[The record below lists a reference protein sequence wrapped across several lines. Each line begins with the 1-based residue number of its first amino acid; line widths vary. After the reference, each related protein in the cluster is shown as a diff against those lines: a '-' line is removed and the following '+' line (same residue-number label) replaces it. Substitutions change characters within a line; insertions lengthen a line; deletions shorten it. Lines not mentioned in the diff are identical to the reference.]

1 MRVDAFDFVLPP
13 ERIALAPASPRDSA
27 RMLVVG
33 ADGGLTDSWVLD
45 LPSFLRRGDALVVN
59 DTRVIAARLEGVRIR
74 GDAIASIEATLTERV
89 DDCRWRALARPA
101 KKLKVG
107 ERIRFGD
114 TRESMACLLAALDA
128 EVEGK
133 GEAGEVLLRFH
144 FAGAALDEAIER
156 LGAPPLPPY
165 IASRRRVSPSD
176 SADYQTM
183 FAAKPGAVAAPTAGL
198 HFTPALVARLAEH
211 ARCAPSRDPA
221 CRRRDFR
228 ARQGRGYAR
237 PQDAF
242 RVGLDR
248 GCDRRC
254 SQRRAGG
261 RRPGRLRR
269 HDLRAHRR
277 ERRRREWAASTVC
290 GPNGYFHR
298 PRIPVSLRR
307 RADDQLSFAAV
318 DAVHACLGVQWA

>member
-1 MRVDAFDFVLPP
+1 MRELP
-13 ERIALAPASPRDSA
+13 D
-27 RMLVVG
+27 
-33 ADGGLTDSWVLD
+33 
-45 LPSFLRRGDALVVN
+45 FLRPGDALVVN
-59 DTRVIAARLEGVRIR
+59 DTRVIAARLEGVRVR
-74 GDAIASIEATLTERV
+74 GDAIASIEATLIERV
-89 DDCRWRALARPA
+89 DDCRWRALVRPA

-128 EVEGK
+128 EVEDK

-165 IASRRRVSPSD
+165 IASRRASVPERSRRLSD
-176 SADYQTM
+176 DVRGQTRRGRGADCG
-183 FAAKPGAVAAPTAGL
+183 AAFHSGAGRAPCRTW
-198 HFTPALVARLAEH
+198 RW
-211 ARCAPSRDPA
+211 APSSNA
-221 CRRRDFR
+221 ARRRWDFR

-248 GCDRRC
+248 GCDRRS

-277 ERRRREWAASTVC
+277 ERRRREWAASTVF
-290 GPNGYFHR
+290 GPNGYFHH
-298 PRIPVSLRR
+298 PRIPISLRSTR
-307 RADDQLSFAAV
+307 
-318 DAVHACLGVQWA
+318 